1 MRTATWKNNI
11 WHTIKPDIREI
22 IIDVLQLLPV
32 AAFLFISNT
41 PAQSL
46 AFMRAI
52 EAPHRALEFV
62 RDDTLLF
69 VVRSGAGLLGASNRS
84 LVSRLPAA
92 ASNITAGMAVRVLAT
107 AYSSTA
113 DQTDASPYTTASG
126 ATVGPNTLAANFLP
140 FGTVVRIGQ
149 KLYTVKDRLNA
160 RYNGKSLVD
169 LWFPSR
175 DQALAFGVRVI
186 DMEIVS
192 IP

>member
-1 MRTATWKNNI
+1 MHTATWKNNI

-22 IIDVLQLLPV
+22 IVDVLQLLPV

-46 AFMRAI
+46 AFMRTI

-69 VVRSGAGLLGASNRS
+69 VIRSGGLLGANRS

-126 ATVGPNTLAANFLP
+126 ATVGPNILAANFLP
-140 FGTVVRIGQ
+140 FGTVVRIGG
-149 KLYTVKDRLNA
+149 KLYTVEDRLHA
-160 RYNGKSLVD
+160 RYNGKSLIDV
-169 LWFPSR
+169 WFPSR

-186 DMEIVS
+186 DMQIVS